1 MHKKLS
7 LPSLLALAMIVLFT
21 PLAGRVAQAQRHP
34 AYLRALSDLRLARG
48 FLDRLSPDEHVDRNQ
63 GMAIQEIEAAIRDI
77 KAASIDDGKDLRD
90 HPPVDAH
97 IEPRNRFRQAR
108 EALKAAKKDISESE
122 DNPEVR
128 DLRHRSLDH
137 IRSADDL
144 VVSTMHSLHID

>member
-1 MHKKLS
+1 MTNRTS
-7 LPSLLALAMIVLFT
+7 LPSLFTLALFLL
-21 PLAGRVAQAQRHP
+21 LAAVSGPAAHAQRHP

-48 FLDRLSPDEHVDRNQ
+48 FLDRLSPNEHVDRNQ
-63 GMAIQEIEAAIRDI
+63 AMAISEIEAAIRDI

-128 DLRHRSLDH
+128 ELRHRSLDH